1 VAARLFFSYE
11 LRSGFD
17 LNRNPDMEKEVESF
31 AGKVSDISAVLEGL
45 QAANQVALDA
55 LILATLAINPQLS
68 APMRGLIAKL
78 EREIVGSVADAGEL
92 ATISYSNRI
101 ADVYALIDKAEKAAI
116 EGTANGSSG
125 KAAG

>member
-1 VAARLFFSYE
+1 
-11 LRSGFD
+11 
-17 LNRNPDMEKEVESF
+17 MEKDVESF

-55 LILATLAINPQLS
+55 LMLAMLATNPQVI

-78 EREIVGSVADAGEL
+78 EREVVGSVAEAGGH

-101 ADVYALIDKAEKAAI
+101 ADVYALIDRAEKAAL
-116 EGTANGSSG
+116 EGGATDTSEKTNG
-125 KAAG
+125 